1 VSLLRSLWERGLR
14 RLAPRDP
21 HWWEQLLSPEESVGT
36 TYEFRHHRFAL
47 VKPALYGLLGVLS
60 FVAGLLL
67 LPVGEWYS
75 AVIYVL
81 LALSLGVARVAHV
94 LWRRSAVALR
104 AARLEQEARPRDGEA
119 DEATPGSWTP
129 AERDLDPPPPA
140 LGRVDSADSAESWDP
155 ADPVHPVARERV
167 LVRTLPREPAWTT
180 VKAPDHPRPDPVT
193 LAMAGL
199 CAIAAGVLAAAGLG
213 LWMSSHPSW
222 LLAVLGVLTG
232 TWAVYS
238 WLSVSRDRLY
248 VTTHRVI
255 KLNRLFS
262 QTVAV
267 MPITRLVDLTVHEP
281 WLGRVLGFGH
291 FTFESAAQRQGLA
304 SFRTVPDPLKLS
316 LLIQRRALGMTN
328 SAEDDRRGSSEGT

>member
-1 VSLLRSLWERGLR
+1 MNLLQALWERGLR

-67 LPVGEWYS
+67 LPVGEWYA
-75 AVIYVL
+75 AVIFVL

-94 LWRRSAVALR
+94 LWQRSAVALR
-104 AARLEQEARPRDGEA
+104 AARVASEATAGGGEPA
-119 DEATPGSWTP
+119 LATPGPSTP
-129 AERDLDPPPPA
+129 EQ
-140 LGRVDSADSAESWDP
+140 V
-155 ADPVHPVARERV
+155 DPVHPVVRERV

-180 VKAPDHPRPDPVT
+180 VKVPEHPRPDPVT

-199 CAIAAGVLAAAGLG
+199 SGVAAAVLAAAALG

-222 LLAVLGVLTG
+222 LLAVLGVLVG

-304 SFRTVPDPLKLS
+304 SFRTVPDPLRLS
-316 LLIQRRALGMTN
+316 LLIQRRALGMG
-328 SAEDDRRGSSEGT
+328 DDGSDDDQRGSSEGT

>member
-1 VSLLRSLWERGLR
+1 VNPLRSLWERSLR

-47 VKPALYGLLGVLS
+47 VKPALYGVLGGLL
-60 FVAGLLL
+60 FVAGLVL
-67 LPVGEWYS
+67 LPVGEWY
-75 AVIYVL
+75 APVIYVL

-94 LWRRSAVALR
+94 LWERSAVALR
-104 AARLEQEARPRDGEA
+104 AARLAQEAEGPERERRGRKAGEA
-119 DEATPGSWTP
+119 GPAPSPPSELSSPRPLPPG
-129 AERDLDPPPPA
+129 AA
-140 LGRVDSADSAESWDP
+140 N
-155 ADPVHPVARERV
+155 PVHPVVRERV
-167 LVRTLPREPAWTT
+167 LVRTLPREPEWTT
-180 VKAPDHPRPDPVT
+180 VRAPEHPRPDAVT

-199 CAIAAGVLAAAGLG
+199 CAVAAAGLAAAGLG
-213 LWMSSHPSW
+213 LWMSSHPSSV
-222 LLAVLGVLTG
+222 LAVLGLLVG
-232 TWAVYS
+232 TWAVYR

-267 MPITRLVDLTVHEP
+267 MPMARLVDLTVHEP

-304 SFRTVPDPLKLS
+304 SFRTVPDPLRLS
-316 LLIQRRALGMTN
+316 LLIQRRALGM
-328 SAEDDRRGSSEGT
+328 SDAAEDDRRGSAEGT

>member
-1 VSLLRSLWERGLR
+1 VNLLRSLWERGLR

-47 VKPALYGLLGVLS
+47 VRPALYGLLGVLS

-67 LPVGEWYS
+67 LPVGEWYA

-81 LALSLGVARVAHV
+81 LALALGVARVAHV

-104 AARLEQEARPRDGEA
+104 AARLSQQPGAAGGETGGA
-119 DEATPGSWTP
+119 GEVVPATWSPDEAALATTP
-129 AERDLDPPPPA
+129 R
-140 LGRVDSADSAESWDP
+140 SAPET
-155 ADPVHPVARERV
+155 ADPVRPVARERV
-167 LVRTLPREPAWTT
+167 LVHTLPREPAWTT
-180 VKAPDHPRPDPVT
+180 VKAPEHPRPDPVT

-199 CAIAAGVLAAAGLG
+199 CGVAAAGLAAAGLG

-222 LLAVLGVLTG
+222 LLAVLGVLVG

-316 LLIQRRALGMTN
+316 LLIQRRALGMADG
-328 SAEDDRRGSSEGT
+328 AEDDQRGSSEGT

>member
-1 VSLLRSLWERGLR
+1 VNLPRALWERSLR

-47 VKPALYGLLGVLS
+47 VKPGLYGVLAVLA
-60 FVAGLLL
+60 FVAGLVL
-67 LPVGEWYS
+67 LPVGEWYA

-94 LWRRSAVALR
+94 LWERSAVALR
-104 AARLEQEARPRDGEA
+104 SARLAEEAASTSTGQERPARPAAGPVPGGPVPGGPQTPSSPAA
-119 DEATPGSWTP
+119 D
-129 AERDLDPPPPA
+129 
-140 LGRVDSADSAESWDP
+140 V
-155 ADPVHPVARERV
+155 VHPVARERV
-167 LVRTLPREPAWTT
+167 LVRTLPREPDWTT
-180 VKAPDHPRPDPVT
+180 VPVPEHPRPDPVT

-199 CAIAAGVLAAAGLG
+199 CAVAAAVLAAAGLG

-222 LLAVLGVLTG
+222 VLAVVGVLAG

-281 WLGRVLGFGH
+281 WLGRLLGFGH

-304 SFRTVPDPLKLS
+304 SFRTVPDPLRLS
-316 LLIQRRALGMTN
+316 LLIQRRALGMDDGTADDRG
-328 SAEDDRRGSSEGT
+328 SAEGT